1 MVGATTSPLV
11 LALGRLNHAATRSQ
25 RALRAREE
33 GPEWGSTPAPC
44 PRMGR
49 RVFYGI
55 SRRLEGCKRTV
66 RNPLQG
72 LGEGF
77 PKPPAWDR
85 LWGNRPVLL
94 GYCCPRVPRFSSS
107 FLGGPVLWRGLRCS
121 SEVNLAALG
130 LSSRPPA
137 NTHLAT
143 GFATA
148 RTDRARLLLLVE
160 RPCGLRR

>member
-1 MVGATTSPLV
+1 MVGATPSPLV

-33 GPEWGSTPAPC
+33 RPEWGSTPAPC

-55 SRRLEGCKRTV
+55 SRRLEVCKRTV

-77 PKPPAWDR
+77 RKPPAWYSCG
-85 LWGNRPVLL
+85 LIGPF
-94 GYCCPRVPRFSSS
+94 YSTARVPRFLYSFPRRAGSSM
-107 FLGGPVLWRGLRCS
+107 GVRDRGAGAMKEGPEQCLWMRRCCT
-121 SEVNLAALG
+121 
-130 LSSRPPA
+130 P
-137 NTHLAT
+137 
-143 GFATA
+143 
-148 RTDRARLLLLVE
+148 
-160 RPCGLRR
+160 